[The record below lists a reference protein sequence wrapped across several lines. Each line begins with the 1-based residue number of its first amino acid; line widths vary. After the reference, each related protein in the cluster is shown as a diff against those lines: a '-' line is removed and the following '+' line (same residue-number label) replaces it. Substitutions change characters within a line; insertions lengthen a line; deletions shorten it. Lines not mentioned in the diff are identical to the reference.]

1 MGTRTGLRR
10 TVLAVAGVSA
20 AVALTTTATASATG
34 TTSTTG
40 TAAIGAAAGNVLT
53 YGSAAG
59 PAVAVGDVFTSSLS
73 GGASVAIRTTAGGS
87 TGITCTTS
95 QFTATVTGNPAA
107 PGTATES
114 LTAHTFGGCTSNILG
129 TTGVQGITV
138 DRLPYNTTVTS
149 GGPLTVGA
157 GAAGAVQTTV
167 KLNTL
172 LGLTTCVY
180 TSTGLS
186 GATSNTDNSITF
198 ANQLFSKSSGPATC
212 PGSSYFSAKYGP
224 VKDTSQS
231 GSPSV
236 FIN

>member
-1 MGTRTGLRR
+1 MRTRTGLRR
-10 TVLAVAGVSA
+10 TVLAATGVGA
-20 AVALTTTATASATG
+20 AVALL
-34 TTSTTG
+34 TTG
-40 TAAIGAAAGNVLT
+40 TATATGSASAAGAAGNVLT
-53 YGSAAG
+53 YGSAGG

-73 GGASVAIRTTAGGS
+73 SGASVAIRTTAGGS
-87 TGITCTTS
+87 TGITCTAS

-129 TTGVQGITV
+129 TTGVQSITV
-138 DRLPYNTTVTS
+138 DRLPYHTTVAS

-198 ANQLFSKSSGPATC
+198 TNQLFSRSSGPATC

-231 GSPSV
+231 GGPSV

>member
-1 MGTRTGLRR
+1 MGTRTGSGRSA
-10 TVLAVAGVSA
+10 LAGAGVIA
-20 AVALTTTATASATG
+20 AVALLTTGTASATG
-34 TTSTTG
+34 SPSATG
-40 TAAIGAAAGNVLT
+40 TAAGNVLT
-53 YGSAAG
+53 YGSAG
-59 PAVAVGDVFTSSLS
+59 GSAVAVGDVFTSSLS
-73 GGASVAIRTTAGGS
+73 SGASVAIRTTAGGS
-87 TGITCTTS
+87 TGITCTAS

-114 LTAHTFGGCTSNILG
+114 LTAHTFGGCTTNILG
-129 TTGVQGITV
+129 TTGVQSITV
-138 DRLPYNTTVTS
+138 DRLPYRTTVIS

-186 GATSNTDNSITF
+186 GATSNADNSITF
-198 ANQLFSKSSGPATC
+198 TNQLFSKSSGPVTC

-236 FIN
+236 FVN

>member
-10 TVLAVAGVSA
+10 TVLAAAGVGA
-20 AVALTTTATASATG
+20 AVALLTTGTASAT
-34 TTSTTG
+34 
-40 TAAIGAAAGNVLT
+40 GAAAGNVLT

-59 PAVAVGDVFTSSLS
+59 SAVAVGDVFTSSLS
-73 GGASVAIRTTAGGS
+73 SGASVAIRTTSGGS
-87 TGITCTTS
+87 TGITCTAS

-129 TTGVQGITV
+129 TTGVQSITV

-157 GAAGAVQTTV
+157 GAAGALQTTV

-180 TSTGLS
+180 SSTGLS

-198 ANQLFSKSSGPATC
+198 TNQLFSKSSGPATC

-236 FIN
+236 FVN

>member
-10 TVLAVAGVSA
+10 TVLAAAGVST
-20 AVALTTTATASATG
+20 AVALLTTGTASAT
-34 TTSTTG
+34 
-40 TAAIGAAAGNVLT
+40 GAAAGNVLT
-53 YGSAAG
+53 YGGAAG
-59 PAVAVGDVFTSSLS
+59 SAVAVGDVFTSSLS
-73 GGASVAIRTTAGGS
+73 SGASVAIRTTAGGS
-87 TGITCTTS
+87 TGITCTAS

-129 TTGVQGITV
+129 TTGVQSITV

-157 GAAGAVQTTV
+157 GAAGALQTTV

-180 TSTGLS
+180 SSTGLS

-198 ANQLFSKSSGPATC
+198 ANQLFSKSSGPVTC

-236 FIN
+236 FVN